1 MSQGLAASRRAMAS
15 WRWWCVSV
23 GLRPIF
29 TPWALPRHRHGALW
43 TTGTRLVCRNHIGP
57 YIDPWL
63 ARA

>member
-1 MSQGLAASRRAMAS
+1 MSQGLA
-15 WRWWCVSV
+15 V
-23 GLRPIF
+23 RPIF

-43 TTGTRLVCRNHIGP
+43 TTGTRLVRRNHIGP